1 MLKNRIAFGLVVLLL
16 LFASCTP
23 NPASTPLPTETQLP
37 SPSETPIILTPTA
50 TETTAPTSTE
60 TPTPDTATPT
70 ATLTATQPS
79 AGSGILSGYLDD
91 RSTPSGLMLS
101 YVNALNRKEYLRAYS
116 YWENP
121 QQDLGSYQQYQQG
134 YQDTASVE
142 AELGQI
148 SGDAGAGQYY
158 YSVPVVLVARTTAGQ
173 TRTFAGCYVMHLG
186 SPGTQAVPPFHPMGI
201 RSATVEQA
209 DNSADHNR
217 LLSGACP
224 STGGSPGPIP
234 TTDPDTIASSNYLD
248 DRSSAVDVLSSLFNA
263 INRHEYA
270 RAYSYWQNPGSN
282 PDLAPFSQFEQG
294 YQQTASVE
302 VTYGE
307 VTSDV
312 GAGQIR
318 FRVPVTLVA
327 QTTAGETQY
336 FVGCYQLHLGQP
348 TFQATPPFQPLGIER
363 ASVQQV
369 TSQAEAA
376 AQMDSV
382 CVNMQ

>member
-121 QQDLGSYQQYQQG
+121 QQDLGSYEQYQQG

-148 SGDAGAGQYY
+148 SG
-158 YSVPVVLVARTTAGQ
+158 
-173 TRTFAGCYVMHLG
+173 
-186 SPGTQAVPPFHPMGI
+186 
-201 RSATVEQA
+201 A
-209 DNSADHNR
+209 DSDFCR
-217 LLSGACP
+217 LLRHASWQPRYAGRAALP
-224 STGGSPGPIP
+224 SHG
-234 TTDPDTIASSNYLD
+234 
-248 DRSSAVDVLSSLFNA
+248 
-263 INRHEYA
+263 H
-270 RAYSYWQNPGSN
+270 
-282 PDLAPFSQFEQG
+282 
-294 YQQTASVE
+294 
-302 VTYGE
+302 
-307 VTSDV
+307 
-312 GAGQIR
+312 
-318 FRVPVTLVA
+318 
-327 QTTAGETQY
+327 
-336 FVGCYQLHLGQP
+336 
-348 TFQATPPFQPLGIER
+348 PLGDRR
-363 ASVQQV
+363 AGG
-369 TSQAEAA
+369 
-376 AQMDSV
+376 
-382 CVNMQ
+382 